1 MNATGASGVIPRHE
15 WPRMDAHAKMFYE
28 QIRKR
33 KSDIETIAK
42 NTKFTVED
50 IQVVK
55 NHLFFNKY
63 DLGENL
69 PTRFDPIYDIAIS
82 WQRLIDGNN
91 IQEMDIVLLHHE
103 LMEYKLMTQCGMEYK
118 IAHDIAEKTYN
129 YSKFVKEL
137 DEAEG
142 LF

>member
-1 MNATGASGVIPRHE
+1 MTTTGASGAIPRHE
-15 WPRMDAHAKMFYE
+15 WTRMDTHARMFYE

-42 NTKFTVED
+42 NTSFTVED
-50 IQVVK
+50 IQIVK

-63 DLGENL
+63 DLGEEVT
-69 PTRFDPIYDIAIS
+69 TRFDPLYDIAVS
-82 WQRLIDGNN
+82 WQRLIDGSN

-103 LMEYKLMTQCGMEYK
+103 LMEYKLMVQCGMDYK
-118 IAHDIAEKTYN
+118 SAHDIAEKTYN
-129 YSKFVKEL
+129 YSKFIKEL